1 METSSI
7 QLQVNGLKDTGGQAV
22 QNTETW
28 LSCTNTKP
36 DIFML
41 DRAALNQSV
50 KAQFSFS
57 IETEF
62 SPTLMAKG
70 PGGGTRFAY
79 LFGGGLLGDE

>member
-1 METSSI
+1 
-7 QLQVNGLKDTGGQAV
+7 
-22 QNTETW
+22 
-28 LSCTNTKP
+28 
-36 DIFML
+36 ML

>member
-1 METSSI
+1 MYCHPMRTLPS
-7 QLQVNGLKDTGGQAV
+7 V
-22 QNTETW
+22 
-28 LSCTNTKP
+28 
-36 DIFML
+36 FML

-70 PGGGTRFAY
+70 PGGVLDLRTSS
-79 LFGGGLLGDE
+79 GGITGL